1 MGFAKMMTP
10 NPAIALRLQPTRLV
24 GRVAELWTFG
34 MSKQRGR
41 FEQEA
46 TEVTETESTLRL
58 LGYLLLTLEMGKY
71 RFRASDFFSCVPQ
84 A

>member
-1 MGFAKMMTP
+1 M
-10 NPAIALRLQPTRLV
+10 
-24 GRVAELWTFG
+24 FG